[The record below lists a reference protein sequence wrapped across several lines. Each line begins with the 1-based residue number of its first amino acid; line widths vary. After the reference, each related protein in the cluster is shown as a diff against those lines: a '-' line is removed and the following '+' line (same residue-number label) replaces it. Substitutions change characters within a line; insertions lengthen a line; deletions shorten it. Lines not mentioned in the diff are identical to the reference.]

1 MVMVECFKGIC
12 PSCDNEVEG
21 SWDWERGNICVQ
33 GECPVCGYLV
43 LEDEGN
49 WVPCSG
55 EGAL

>member
-1 MVMVECFKGIC
+1 MVEYFKGIC

-33 GECPVCGYLV
+33 GECPVCGYYV

-49 WVPCSG
+49 WIPYNG